1 MDFKEVVA
9 RENEALVALRR
20 DLHAHPELG
29 YQEER
34 TAAVVETALKASGL
48 KEVQRVTKTGV
59 TGLLAGGRPGPVL
72 LLRAD
77 MDALPLTEETGLP
90 YASVNPGLMHAC
102 GHDGHTAI
110 LVTAARILAAH
121 REELAGAVKFVFE
134 PNEEEVG
141 ALAMI
146 EAGVLENPRV
156 DAAAGLHLWAPLKL
170 GLMSVE
176 PGGSW
181 AGMEH
186 FRVVVRGRAGHTA
199 APHQAVDP
207 VLAAAQVIV
216 GAQVLQSRELDPFLA
231 SSLVFGR
238 IHGGTA
244 ANIIPKQVYL
254 EGTLRYLFDG
264 RDEGPHRPRVR
275 FRELCEN
282 IARSFRAE
290 ARVDYY
296 CSQPPLIN
304 DPEMTKL
311 GRAAAVETL
320 GSAGGLVA
328 CPNLGGEDFSEFSAR
343 VPAVFATVGCGGERA
358 SWPHHHPKFQLD
370 EAALALG
377 LEWLLRVAGRFL
389 AAGRPESEAGL

>member
-1 MDFKEVVA
+1 MDFKKTVA

-34 TAAVVETALKASGL
+34 TAAVVEEALKACGI
-48 KEVQRVTKTGV
+48 KEVRRVTKTGV
-59 TGLLAGGRPGPVL
+59 TGLLEGGRPGPVL

-77 MDALPLTEETGLP
+77 LDALPVTE
-90 YASVNPGLMHAC
+90 ASGVPFASENPGVMHAC
-102 GHDGHTAI
+102 AHDGHTAI

-121 REELAGAVKFVFE
+121 REDLAGSVKFVFE

-146 EAGVLENPRV
+146 EAGVMENPRV
-156 DAAAGLHLWAPLKL
+156 DAAAGLHLWAPLPC
-170 GLMSVE
+170 GRMAVD
-176 PGGSW
+176 PGGCW
-181 AGMEH
+181 AGMDH
-186 FRVVVRGRAGHTA
+186 FRVRVRGRAGHTS

-207 VLAAAQVIV
+207 VLAAAQIII

-238 IHGGTA
+238 LSGGTA
-244 ANIIPKQVYL
+244 ANIIPETVEL

-264 RDEGPHRPRVR
+264 RDDGPYRPRVR
-275 FRELCEN
+275 FRELAEN
-282 IARSFRAE
+282 IAQAFRAE
-290 ARVDYY
+290 AEVDYY
-296 CSQPPLIN
+296 CSQPALIN
-304 DPEMTKL
+304 DPRMTEL

-320 GSAGGLVA
+320 GSEGALVG

-343 VPAVFATVGCGGERA
+343 VPAVFAMVGCGGEEAR
-358 SWPHHHPKFQLD
+358 WPHHHPKFRLD
-370 EAALALG
+370 EAALAIG
-377 LEWLLRVAGRFL
+377 LEWLLRLVCRYL
-389 AAGRPESEAGL
+389 TPKS

>member
-1 MDFKEVVA
+1 MDFK
-9 RENEALVALRR
+9 RETALANGEMVALRR

-34 TAAVVETALKASGL
+34 TASLVERSLRDSG
-48 KEVQRVTKTGV
+48 VQDVRRITKTGV

-72 LLRAD
+72 MLRAD
-77 MDALPLTEETGLP
+77 LDALPLTEETSLP
-90 YASVNPGLMHAC
+90 YASLTPGLMHAC

-121 REELAGAVKFVFE
+121 RDELAGAVKFVFQ

-146 EAGVLENPRV
+146 EAGVLDHPQV
-156 DAAAGLHLWAPLKL
+156 DAAVGLHLWAPLKT
-170 GLMSVE
+170 GLMAVD
-176 PGGSW
+176 PGGVW
-181 AGMEH
+181 AGMDH
-186 FRVVVRGRAGHTA
+186 FRVMVRGRAGHTS

-207 VLAAAQVIV
+207 VLAAAQIIV

-238 IHGGTA
+238 LSGGTA
-244 ANIIPKQVYL
+244 ANIIPERVEL

-264 RDEGPHRPRVR
+264 RDDGPYRPRVR
-275 FRELCEN
+275 FRELCERL
-282 IARSFRAE
+282 AGAYRAE
-290 ARVDYY
+290 AEVDFY
-296 CSQPPLIN
+296 CSQPALIN
-304 DPEMTKL
+304 DPAMTAL

-320 GSAGGLVA
+320 GAENGLVV

-343 VPAVFATVGCGGERA
+343 VPAVFAMVGCGGGEAR
-358 SWPHHHPKFQLD
+358 WPHHHPKFQID
-370 EAALALG
+370 EAALAVG
-377 LEWLLRVAGRFL
+377 LEWLLRVVGRYL
-389 AAGRPESEAGL
+389 APAA